1 MLKALR
7 KTLATGSRRPR
18 SATSNPAAPPAAAS
32 TAPPPAQ
39 QQQQSNAQLVA
50 KGDEWTEVLHQ
61 PTGGTQRAESHSL
74 CTRMHHSAWASI
86 LLCSEPPRVELHVIR
101 HSRSHDSAGL
111 TYYWNQRTNE
121 TTTLGEPKPGPEGR
135 LAAYRRATMQP
146 GQALPRTAGLGQLMA
161 MGAGIGLVF
170 ALLARLL

>member
-1 MLKALR
+1 MLAARRVVSEEGFAMLKALR

-50 KGDEWTEVLHQ
+50 KGDEWTEVVHQ
-61 PTGGTQRAESHSL
+61 PT
-74 CTRMHHSAWASI
+74 
-86 LLCSEPPRVELHVIR
+86 
-101 HSRSHDSAGL
+101 GL

-121 TTTLGEPKPGPEGR
+121 TTALGEPKPRPEGR